1 MTDEQIWLLRF
12 GRGWVDWWELADETN
27 IDIDPIAE
35 RMHNAGMLRSDRN
48 TMRVRLKT
56 KEEMNHEPIR
66 I

>member
-12 GRGWVDWWELADETN
+12 GRGWVGWWELADESGG
-27 IDIDPIAE
+27 DIAPIAE
-35 RMHNAGMLRSDRN
+35 RMHEAQMLAKDVNSL
-48 TMRVRLKT
+48 RVRLKT

>member
-12 GRGWVDWWELADETN
+12 GRGWVDWWELADETS

-35 RMHNAGMLRSDRN
+35 RMHNAQMLEKDTNSL
-48 TMRVRLKT
+48 RVRLRP
-56 KEEMNHEPIR
+56 KEENEPIR